1 MALTGFMNASLG
13 RDVSA
18 SEPRDRG
25 APAQRR
31 AEAPV
36 GESEGRRP
44 SDNDEGAAVVL
55 ALLVTVLLSLL
66 GAGLLTLANTE
77 TLIAASYRHGQEAS
91 YGAEAALERALADL
105 HAAADWTAVLASP
118 PANLVSTFDDGQV
131 NVRLPEGRVVNL
143 PAQTMERQRESD
155 EEAGPA
161 VFGADSPRWR
171 LFAHASIEDLDPPPA
186 AGAPLYLLV
195 WVADDGADGDGDP
208 ARDANGRIHVHAEAF
223 GAAGARRSVAAT
235 IERTPAGVIRRVSW
249 HRR

>member
-1 MALTGFMNASLG
+1 MALTGFRSASLG
-13 RDVSA
+13 RDGSA
-18 SEPRDRG
+18 GGPRE
-25 APAQRR
+25 RR
-31 AEAPV
+31 
-36 GESEGRRP
+36 
-44 SDNDEGAAVVL
+44 SDNDQSGAAVVL

-66 GAGLLTLANTE
+66 GAGLLTLASTE

-118 PANLVSTFDDGQV
+118 PANLVSTFDDGQF
-131 NVRLPEGRVVNL
+131 NVRLPEGRVVTL
-143 PAQTMERQRESD
+143 SAQTMERQRESD

-171 LFAHASIEDLDPPPA
+171 LFAHASIEDLEPSPTG
-186 AGAPLYLLV
+186 GAPLYLVV

-223 GAAGARRSVAAT
+223 GAAGARRGVAAT